1 MLPDSHCLLGPVG
14 EILMTFVSLILIV
27 RVLSMHRIERNYYI
41 WTLNASCVECCE
53 KASINQ
59 AKYKYVHLTV
69 ICIGFII
76 DRYVVR

>member
-14 EILMTFVSLILIV
+14 VILMGFVSLILIV
-27 RVLSMHRIERNYYI
+27 RVHRIERNYYI

-69 ICIGFII
+69 ISIGFII